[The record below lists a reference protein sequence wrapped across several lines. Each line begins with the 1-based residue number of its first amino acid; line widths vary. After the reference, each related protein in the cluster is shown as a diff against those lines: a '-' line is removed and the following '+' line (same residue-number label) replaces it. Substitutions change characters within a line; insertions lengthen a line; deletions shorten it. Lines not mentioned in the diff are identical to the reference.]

1 MTRETLDRKTQEL
14 LDEILLLG
22 SKVEEAILTAVDA
35 LKKRDMETAQRVYKG
50 DSEINK
56 KRYEIENET
65 LILIATQQ
73 PMARDLRVMASIIE
87 IAGELERMGDY
98 AKGIALISIR
108 IGDDPLIKPLID
120 VPRMAEITADMLHR
134 ALGAFVDNDLET
146 ARKIPKEDDEVDA
159 LYNQVYRELL
169 TFMIKDPS
177 TIDNATYLIWVAHN
191 LERTADRVTNI
202 CERILFIESGEMVE
216 IKSTDDETKV

>member
-1 MTRETLDRKTQEL
+1 
-14 LDEILLLG
+14 
-22 SKVEEAILTAVDA
+22 
-35 LKKRDMETAQRVYKG
+35 
-50 DSEINK
+50 
-56 KRYEIENET
+56 
-65 LILIATQQ
+65 
-73 PMARDLRVMASIIE
+73 
-87 IAGELERMGDY
+87 
-98 AKGIALISIR
+98 
-108 IGDDPLIKPLID
+108 
-120 VPRMAEITADMLHR
+120 MAEITADMLHR

-202 CERILFIESGEMVE
+202 CERTLFIESGEMVE
-216 IKSTDDETKV
+216 IKSTDDEMKV